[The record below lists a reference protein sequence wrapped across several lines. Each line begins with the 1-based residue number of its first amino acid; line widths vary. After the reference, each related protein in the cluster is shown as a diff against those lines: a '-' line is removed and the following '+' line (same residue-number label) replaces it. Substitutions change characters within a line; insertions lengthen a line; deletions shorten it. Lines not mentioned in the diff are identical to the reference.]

1 MIDKPKGW
9 KHHDQLEPAAMM
21 SGSAGTLA
29 VMNVAML
36 WLPADGASL

>member
-1 MIDKPKGW
+1 MIDKLKGW
-9 KHHDQLEPAAMM
+9 MHHNQLEPAAMK
-21 SGSAGTLA
+21 SGWAGTLA